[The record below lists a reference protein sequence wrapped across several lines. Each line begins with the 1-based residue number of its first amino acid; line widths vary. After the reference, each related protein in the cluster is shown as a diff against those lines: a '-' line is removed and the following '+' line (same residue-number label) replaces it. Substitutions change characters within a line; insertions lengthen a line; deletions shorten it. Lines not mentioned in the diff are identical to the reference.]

1 MSNLVTGTYRVTL
14 DGVETVHTLSAMPY
28 EQFWLRQDTVVDALK
43 TCSKWGMEQIFGLPP
58 RFTESATGDV
68 SYEYQV
74 DFSAGGN
81 SHGGNSWHGIPADG
95 ARKIAEMLN
104 AAFG

>member
-58 RFTESATGDV
+58 RFTESATGMCLT
-68 SYEYQV
+68 STR
-74 DFSAGGN
+74 SISRPAGIRTAATRGTAFPPTE
-81 SHGGNSWHGIPADG
+81 PA
-95 ARKIAEMLN
+95 RSPRC
-104 AAFG
+104 